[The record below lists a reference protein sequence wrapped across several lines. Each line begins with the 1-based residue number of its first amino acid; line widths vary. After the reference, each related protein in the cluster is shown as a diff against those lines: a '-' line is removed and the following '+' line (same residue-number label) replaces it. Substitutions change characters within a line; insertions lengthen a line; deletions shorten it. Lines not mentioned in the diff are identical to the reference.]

1 MLVVVLDCAS
11 YLLLLTNDTPVPF
24 ISVAMELG
32 SGFSEKQSDPTLVPR
47 ERSHHHHHHHSLR
60 RHVIGCSKMALLDDD
75 NPDPIGDLGAFAPY
89 SSWWWS
95 KVASTTSDTICSTTT
110 RPSPV
115 SRHTVAKLKATY
127 LDLQGRRNSFISGEA
142 AKRNTRIKNL
152 FAPFPQKITL
162 VSL

>member
-32 SGFSEKQSDPTLVPR
+32 SGFSEKQSDTTLVPR

-95 KVASTTSDTICSTTT
+95 KMASTTSDTICSTTT